1 MCLTIF
7 EIMHL
12 KMQIGANIDR
22 HTKLMC
28 ERMTYGRLSDKH
40 MVELS
45 GLNSLIKNQLV
56 KLKEIEAPLL
66 N

>member
-7 EIMHL
+7 QIMHL
-12 KMQIGANIDR
+12 KIQIGANMDR
-22 HTKLMC
+22 QSKLV
-28 ERMTYGRLSDKH
+28 ERITYERLSDKH
-40 MVELS
+40 MDELG
-45 GLNSLIKNQLV
+45 GLDSLIKNQLL

>member
-12 KMQIGANIDR
+12 KIQIGANMDR
-22 HTKLMC
+22 HSKLI
-28 ERMTYGRLSDKH
+28 ERITYGRLSDKH
-40 MVELS
+40 MAELG
-45 GLNSLIKNQLV
+45 GLDSLIKNQLL